1 MRGTV
6 IGLRRI
12 GALLESRDFLA
23 IWGAGLSE
31 GAVRWTEIL
40 VIGVYAQQQT
50 QSPLI
55 VASMV
60 FANMV
65 PGALFGA
72 FTGAL
77 AERVDRRTLLLCGF
91 ALMCAIM
98 LTMAWLAASGRL
110 ELWQVAIATFLS
122 GTIWTTDYPVR
133 RTLLGEIA
141 GIGRSATAITFD
153 IATGTA
159 MIFLGPILGGFLLR
173 DIGMHGFYFAGLACF
188 AVAFL
193 CVAAVRFKPE
203 VAVVTHDRILR
214 VIAEGLRHLR
224 HNPPVAGVLMVT
236 VVLNFFG
243 YSFISM
249 LPVIGAEKL
258 ELGPVLVGLLM
269 SMEGAGA
276 LLRIAGADDLR
287 RAAVLHAAVRGRRD
301 HPDGRGGGLFH
312 PAVVRALSARAVHRR
327 ARRSGLRFHAGDH
340 PVRGVAPR
348 DAAAHD
354 GRAGG
359 VHRRGAARHAAHR
372 LDGGVA
378 GRRRRGRRH
387 RGGRPRRARPLLV
400 GLAGPQKKR
409 HRRVKTRLSRSGGRA
424 RKYPC
429 FKGLLLVP
437 LIMSG

>member
-269 SMEGAGA
+269 SMEGAGRLA
-276 LLRIAGADDLR
+276 RIAGADDLR
-287 RAAVLHAAVRGRRD
+287 RAAVLHAAVRGRRAITLMVAVVVFSTL
-301 HPDGRGGGLFH
+301 PWFGPCLLVLFIGGLGEAGFASMQATILFEASP
-312 PAVVRALSARAVHRR
+312 PAM
-327 ARRSGLRFHAGDH
+327 
-340 PVRGVAPR
+340 
-348 DAAAHD
+348 
-354 GRAGG
+354 
-359 VHRRGAARHAAHR
+359 
-372 LDGGVA
+372 
-378 GRRRRGRRH
+378 RRRMMGVLVVCI
-387 RGGRPRRARPLLV
+387 GAGPLGMLHTGLMAEWLGADVAVGVIAAEGLV
-400 GLAGPQKKR
+400 GLALCLWAWPA
-409 HRRVKTRLSRSGGRA
+409 L
-424 RKYPC
+424 RKSA
-429 FKGLLLVP
+429 
-437 LIMSG
+437 IAE